1 MFQTVRGRAFLKFAL
16 LLLLFFVLRFLVATL
31 VGPDDRAFRKLNALP
46 LMPIFLAPFPF
57 LELIMGAPFS
67 ELSTRWNGL
76 SWWQQWGIVLHS
88 PVTILAVF
96 SAIGALLY
104 QEP

>member
-16 LLLLFFVLRFLVATL
+16 LLLLFFILKLLVATL
-31 VGPDDRAFRKLNALP
+31 VDPGDRAFRKLNALP
-46 LMPIFLAPFPF
+46 LVPIFLAPFPF

-67 ELSTRWNGL
+67 ELSMRWNGL
-76 SWWQQWGIVLHS
+76 SWWQQWGIVLLI
-88 PVTILAVF
+88 PVAILAVF

-104 QEP
+104 QVP